1 MLNKLFSIANQFM
14 SSAPPQAMGDDQA
27 YRVPEKAEMTGV
39 YAKRAKQY
47 ELTHHVST
55 WFRDTVWRQEV
66 AWLADIPEEGA
77 MVLDVCTGTALSA
90 IEYCKVWDHL
100 GKRQYRI
107 VGVDYTPAMLTEGH
121 KKAEEAG
128 ILDRLDLL
136 QADAT
141 NMRPGE
147 AAEGFASFEDNTFDA
162 VTCMCG
168 VGGIE
173 EPNKAY
179 AEMLRVVK
187 PGGRVVLLDNHRPIE
202 GLHRNAKQ
210 RSVHYNTWIL
220 ELILRRGWGWG
231 DATPMVYDAARTEIT
246 QEVTNPK
253 TGAKKDVRYG
263 FDKLVQVVRLEYLWL
278 AIATFVGRKVA
289 IK

>member
-1 MLNKLFSIANQFM
+1 MFDKIFSFASQFM
-14 SSAPPQAMGDDQA
+14 NSAPPQGMADDQA
-27 YRVPEKAEMTGV
+27 YRIPQKDEMSGV
-39 YAKRAKQY
+39 YAKRARQY
-47 ELTHHVST
+47 ELTHHLST

-77 MVLDVCTGTALSA
+77 MVLDVCTGTALSP
-90 IEYCKVWDHL
+90 IEYCRVWDYL
-100 GKRQYRI
+100 GKRRYRVI
-107 VGVDYTPAMLTEGH
+107 GVDYTPAMLTEGH
-121 KKAEEAG
+121 KKAEAAG

-141 NMRPGE
+141 NMRPGQ

-162 VTCMCG
+162 VTCICG

-179 AEMLRVVK
+179 AEMLRVLK
-187 PGGRVVLLDNHRPIE
+187 PGGRVVLLDNHRPVE

-210 RSVHYNTWIL
+210 RAMHYNSWIL
-220 ELILRRGWGWG
+220 EGILRRGWGWG
-231 DATPMVYDAARTEIT
+231 DATPMVYDAALTQIT
-246 QEVTNPK
+246 QGVPNAK
-253 TGAKKDVRYG
+253 TGGTKDVRYG

-278 AIATFVGRKVA
+278 AIATFVGRK
-289 IK
+289 IKLE